1 MNSLKGF
8 FIRKVG
14 NKKSHPFDLNAVKT
28 LYIKCGRIGDT
39 VVKTP
44 FIKLIKEKYPH
55 IEITA
60 CGVGG
65 AEKILEANPYI
76 TNVIASKGEKSKI
89 RFVRII
95 KDLAHSLRERGKYD
109 LCFNLGNSV
118 NFFKLLSL
126 RLLKAKLII
135 GGPKLEKYGL
145 KSTELTLINRYI
157 HFTQRHSC
165 YKWLEV
171 AEHMDIEVDSYD
183 KYRYDIHIPEEIQ
196 VKHRDY
202 YNDKEINLVFNFRG
216 SSDRKS
222 LPWEDVEY
230 FLREISEVDQRVC
243 LHLMAPP
250 LFYCEAEKII
260 KKLNIKNVRMLP
272 KTESILEA
280 AELLKGADML
290 FSVDTGVVH
299 MASAFDIPMVV
310 IYPNNPDT
318 LVEYSPRC
326 SNFKII
332 TAPEYTG
339 NNIEGY
345 NLDEVMTNI
354 QEMLNFIH

>member
-8 FIRKVG
+8 FIRKIG
-14 NKKSHPFDLNAVKT
+14 NKKNEPFDLNTVKT
-28 LYIKCGRIGDT
+28 IYIKCGRIGDT

-44 FIKLIKEKYPH
+44 FIKLLKETYPH

-60 CGVGG
+60 SGIGG

-76 TNVIASKGEKSKI
+76 TKVVYPKGGKSKI
-89 RFVRII
+89 RVVRIV
-95 KDLAHSLRERGKYD
+95 KDITNALRDRGKYD
-109 LCFNLGNSV
+109 LCFNLGSSV

-126 RLLKAKLII
+126 RLLKAKFVV
-135 GGPKLEKYGL
+135 GGPKREKYGL
-145 KSTELTLINRYI
+145 KATELTIVDKYIN
-157 HFTQRHSC
+157 FTQRHSC
-165 YKWLEV
+165 SKWLEV
-171 AEHMDIEVDSYD
+171 AEHLEIEVDSYD

-196 VKHRDY
+196 TKHRGY
-202 YNDKEINLVFNFRG
+202 YNNEEINLVFNFRG
-216 SSDRKS
+216 STDRKS

-230 FLREISEVDQRVC
+230 FLREIGKIDKRVC

-250 LFYCEAEKII
+250 SFYCEAKKLI
-260 KKLNIKNVRMLP
+260 KKLNIKNVRILP

-290 FSVDTGVVH
+290 FSVDTGIVH

-318 LVEYSPRC
+318 VVEYTPRC
-326 SNFKII
+326 SNFKIV
-332 TAPEYTG
+332 TAPHHTG
-339 NNIEGY
+339 NDIEGY
-345 NLDEVMTNI
+345 VHTEVMANI
-354 QEMLNFIH
+354 QEMLNSFN